1 MSCSYTMSSCFK
13 SWKFHWKKPD
23 PPPKKKTHCCFPLR
37 PDKMQLFL
45 IEMSIPLQDT
55 EFSIFM
61 FGQWNKVNGFA
72 CKKSHYLLNIFTNF
86 TIVLFF
92 MFGQWIKVNGF
103 TCKKSHY
110 FFVSF
115 TLLNGLILLVGATR
129 TFNLNNTKTYDSDL
143 IFSQNKVKI
152 VCVFQIKN

>member
-1 MSCSYTMSSCFK
+1 M
-13 SWKFHWKKPD
+13 
-23 PPPKKKTHCCFPLR
+23 
-37 PDKMQLFL
+37 
-45 IEMSIPLQDT
+45 QDT
-55 EFSIFM
+55 EISTVLFM